1 MPLKRVELYFIN
13 SRIRM
18 MIILTGPSASGK
30 TAVCLY
36 LQEHFNIKKVVTHT
50 TREKRVGEIDG
61 VDYHFVS
68 VDEFEK
74 LKKEGYF
81 IETVK
86 FNNNYYGTSKKEVK
100 FDKCL
105 AVEFNGAQTYAS
117 LKNKEI
123 VIFYLKLSEELRKKR
138 MMSRGDPEEKINSRI
153 INDREAFTLNEY
165 ITKIIDEEV
174 DTEKLDIKESAE
186 FIIKRY
192 KEILKER
199 KVK

>member
-50 TREKRVGEIDG
+50 TREKRLGEIDG

-68 VDEFEK
+68 VDEFER

-192 KEILKER
+192 KKILKER
-199 KVK
+199 KVR

>member
-36 LQEHFNIKKVVTHT
+36 LQEHFDIKKVVTHT

>member
-1 MPLKRVELYFIN
+1 
-13 SRIRM
+13 
-18 MIILTGPSASGK
+18 MIVLTGPSASGK
-30 TAVCLY
+30 TAVCMY
-36 LQEHFNIKKVVTHT
+36 LQQHYKIKKVVTHT
-50 TREKRVGEIDG
+50 TREKRQGEVDG
-61 VDYHFVS
+61 IDYHFVS

-74 LKKEGYF
+74 LKKDGYF

-100 FDKCL
+100 LNKCL

-138 MMSRGDPEEKINSRI
+138 MISRGDDLNKVNSRI
-153 INDREAFTLNEY
+153 KNDREAFTLNEY
-165 ITKIIDEEV
+165 ITKIIDVEV
-174 DTEKLDIKESAE
+174 DTEKLDIKGASEY
-186 FIIKRY
+186 IY
-192 KEILKER
+192 KKYNEILKKR

>member
-1 MPLKRVELYFIN
+1 
-13 SRIRM
+13 M

-36 LQEHFNIKKVVTHT
+36 LQEHFDIKKVVTHT